1 MHLFSNRFPYFTFS
15 LSPANVIP
23 QFYLVLYITKKWT
36 VWNCFFSRAL
46 TIPHLEL
53 VYTICLL
60 HRNARERERDVQWRL
75 SNTRPVLFNR
85 IIRNGTLHNLIL
97 RSVLFPQKLT
107 CKRRHPLTVFWT
119 PEIWPSSSYVWISS
133 DLYDCSWAQISN
145 FLLSW
150 NYSSCDIN
158 GQLVIKEP
166 WQLGTTVWSLW
177 GIINS
182 RAHPPNPTRNAI
194 PWVEY

>member
-1 MHLFSNRFPYFTFS
+1 MLSHSFIWFYTLLRSELFGTVFS
-15 LSPANVIP
+15 V
-23 QFYLVLYITKKWT
+23 VLLQSRI
-36 VWNCFFSRAL
+36 WNWSTPFVCC
-46 TIPHLEL
+46 TEMPG
-53 VYTICLL
+53 
-60 HRNARERERDVQWRL
+60 RERDVQWRL

-145 FLLSW
+145 FLLLW

-182 RAHPPNPTRNAI
+182 RAYPPNPTRNAI